1 MEMEGKGR
9 VRMGGSNE
17 DPSTT
22 ERERRKRRWEGQE
35 GRVGRGNGFAEL
47 VLNRL
52 CACAVVQRMTDTI
65 WADALWYLMSHI
77 ELDFLV

>member
-35 GRVGRGNGFAEL
+35 GRVGRGTSVKPLMCLCSGTAYDRHYMGRCIM
-47 VLNRL
+47 VLD
-52 CACAVVQRMTDTI
+52 V
-65 WADALWYLMSHI
+65 SH
-77 ELDFLV
+77 